1 MAARHLLIPFAG
13 WHVEHGFDSDPNWRV
28 QEGKGIYIEITI
40 YLYIF
45 NQVLDKLLYV
55 LLNISRYGGEDIFFL
70 KYFNFYPHP
79 IPPVKGGI

>member
-55 LLNISRYGGEDIFFL
+55 LLNISRYGGEDIFF
-70 KYFNFYPHP
+70 
-79 IPPVKGGI
+79 

>member
-55 LLNISRYGGEDIFFL
+55 LLNISRYGGEDIFF
-70 KYFNFYPHP
+70 FEIF
-79 IPPVKGGI
+79 